1 MTAGGHADI
10 VLTALAVCAVRID
23 SALSTALDWV
33 GVGVESRFALARGS
47 IIGNLTGG
55 IGSTG
60 QVARHLL
67 TLSVVACLCV
77 RAL

>member
-1 MTAGGHADI
+1 MTASGHTDI

-33 GVGVESRFALARGS
+33 GVGVESRLALARGS

-60 QVARHLL
+60 QVTSNIHAD
-67 TLSVVACLCV
+67 SVCT
-77 RAL
+77 

>member
-1 MTAGGHADI
+1 MTAGGHTDI

-60 QVARHLL
+60 QVTSNIHAD
-67 TLSVVACLCV
+67 SVCT
-77 RAL
+77 

>member
-23 SALSTALDWV
+23 SALGTALDWV

-60 QVARHLL
+60 QVTSNIHAD
-67 TLSVVACLCV
+67 SVCT
-77 RAL
+77 